1 MNELKKYA
9 TYIGYV
15 GCLLL
20 SIGVFLPFVS
30 VNYIIE
36 NYNIRLIQVGGEII
50 LLLSVTTSVLIFFK
64 KGKVTLIS
72 TILSLILLLYDMFNI
87 GMMDE
92 YSEYINYN
100 LGLYFMFI
108 GIILCIIYAFTFKKC
123 LIVTQANESK
133 HSTSNNALN
142 KTFKHCPNCGKK
154 SPASADVCYKCGKQL
169 K

>member
-1 MNELKKYA
+1 
-9 TYIGYV
+9 
-15 GCLLL
+15 
-20 SIGVFLPFVS
+20 
-30 VNYIIE
+30 
-36 NYNIRLIQVGGEII
+36 
-50 LLLSVTTSVLIFFK
+50 
-64 KGKVTLIS
+64 
-72 TILSLILLLYDMFNI
+72 
-87 GMMDE
+87 
-92 YSEYINYN
+92 
-100 LGLYFMFI
+100 MFI